1 MEAKDL
7 MIGNIVDTEDGVIQ
21 IVSFEHDKL
30 HSSKGVYHY
39 RQDVKPIPLTE
50 EWFDLNLNCLDSD
63 WIFEGFGGRII
74 IRHKKLKG
82 IVLESCANNQVAFFL
97 NGNLISFLDYVHSL
111 QNLYKALTGEE
122 LVHG

>member
-7 MIGNIVDTEDGVIQ
+7 MIGNIIEYCGDYLTANT
-21 IVSFEHDKL
+21 
-30 HSSKGVYHY
+30 YHIETIETGKEPFKSRY
-39 RQDVKPIPLTE
+39 KPIPLTE